1 MALPGVTKAIAADVD
16 AAAEE
21 GWVRGVE
28 PKTRKF
34 LFKHG
39 IDRVRP
45 L

>member
-1 MALPGVTKAIAADVD
+1 MRLPGVTKKIAADVD
-16 AAAEE
+16 CAAEE
-21 GWVRGVE
+21 GWGVVE
-28 PKTRKF
+28 PKTRAF